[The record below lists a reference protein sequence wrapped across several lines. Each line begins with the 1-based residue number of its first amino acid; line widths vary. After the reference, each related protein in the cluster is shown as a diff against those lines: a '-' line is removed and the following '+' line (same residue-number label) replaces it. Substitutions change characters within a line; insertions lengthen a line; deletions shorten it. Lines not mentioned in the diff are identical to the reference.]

1 MQAFVGLMILRF
13 VESKK
18 QKEGKTNRSWY
29 SGLFEFGKILNLWL
43 SCFFNRPL
51 AWSYDPSRSDAVFTW
66 IRFFT
71 SGESFGHMPGLHEA
85 PVHLVQF
92 ETGFRRRYHLERSRH
107 FWGNIYLRINRV
119 QFRKRMWMKKFSQG
133 GTSLCSTPKTCCKWE
148 DAGNTP
154 WKVLFRLKDPNERY
168 YERCDTV

>member
-18 QKEGKTNRSWY
+18 QKEGKTNRFWY
-29 SGLFEFGKILNLWL
+29 SGLFAFGKILNLWL

-51 AWSYDPSRSDAVFTW
+51 AWSYDPSGSDAVFTW
-66 IRFFT
+66 IRFFN

-107 FWGNIYLRINRV
+107 SWEISIWGLTECSSE
-119 QFRKRMWMKKFSQG
+119 KECEWK
-133 GTSLCSTPKTCCKWE
+133 TSLRAAPHCVQHPRPASSGRTLETHLGKSFVEKRHNNGCPK
-148 DAGNTP
+148 
-154 WKVLFRLKDPNERY
+154 
-168 YERCDTV
+168 